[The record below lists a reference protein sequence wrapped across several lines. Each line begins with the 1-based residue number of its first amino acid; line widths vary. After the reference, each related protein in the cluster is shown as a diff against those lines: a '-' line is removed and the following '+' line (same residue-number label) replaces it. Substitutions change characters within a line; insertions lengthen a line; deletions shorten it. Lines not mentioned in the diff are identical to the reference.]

1 MARPTPLQKTLAEL
15 FDAQPNDQRLRD
27 HLEGLTRDE
36 NFPGLTWFW
45 GPYLYE
51 RNRAIF
57 RSLITQ
63 HFSSWQH
70 TGWRWKRIKWSAH
83 ADRLEPWLAA
93 ARKNRD
99 TQLVHMLLLWRHAL
113 KHWGIDRK
121 AWTAALLAD
130 YQNAPTAADRAIVLQ
145 EYDAWF
151 DLSEADALAMYQCD
165 PQCATFLLR
174 HLPLAWSF
182 DNKRVLWQKLS
193 EAALAN
199 GDEELH
205 FRLYRKQVPLK
216 QWRTDILSLAQRTPS
231 PQQLNAELKRHH
243 PEGYGLNFTDTIVEL
258 LKARGRDVMPYV
270 KENLDTIVRGPQRN
284 AALPLLQLAEQNEWW
299 DLWSGLLRKD
309 YDSERFNAAIEKLLD
324 DSRIREADRIE
335 RLKALAGV
343 SREWNWIGF
352 GLVITHALDDDLA
365 ARMYRQYPDLIRG
378 PFQPNTSTT
387 WHIGYPKLLAAAQ
400 AAEDDEQVDRMASR
414 LATRPRPLHQ
424 YYGYK
429 DANKVVDLADQLG
442 ADYQQLREQ
451 DPHLFARRAANI
463 LTRMPA
469 YAIYD
474 YPQLLRSNQLARLL
488 FVRSFD
494 AYLTVPETIRDLV
507 EGSEIR
513 VQMLGYRVL
522 AQDDPRAQRL
532 AAETIDILLGTLFRP
547 LHRKTRI
554 AAFGALLSAAK
565 GDAEAAAK
573 VLAKA
578 RQALKLPDNKYPK
591 EHLIGLI
598 GKVLHLRPELRGEGE
613 QPIIFGFEEATA

>member
-1 MARPTPLQKTLAEL
+1 MARPSPLQKTLTEL

-36 NFPGLTWFW
+36 DFPGLTWFW

-63 HFSSWQH
+63 NFSSWQH
-70 TGWRWKRIKWSAH
+70 TGWRWKRIKWSDH

-93 ARKNRD
+93 ARQNRD
-99 TQLVHMLLLWRHAL
+99 TQLAHLLLLWRHAL

-130 YQNAPTAADRAIVLQ
+130 YQNAPSAADRAIVLQ

-165 PQCATFLLR
+165 PQCVRFLLQ
-174 HLPLAWSF
+174 HLPLGWSF
-182 DNKRVLWQKLS
+182 DHKRVLWQKLS

-199 GDEELH
+199 GDEELQLQ
-205 FRLYRKQVPLK
+205 LYRKQVPLK
-216 QWRTDILSLAQRTPS
+216 QWRTDVLALAQRTAS
-231 PQQLNAELKRHH
+231 ADELNAQLIRHH
-243 PEGYGLNFTDTIVEL
+243 PEGYGLNLTDVTVDL
-258 LKARGRDVMPYV
+258 LKSRGRDVMPYV
-270 KENLDTIVRGPQRN
+270 KSKLDEVLRGASLN
-284 AALPLLQLAEQNEWW
+284 DGKPLLRLAEQNEWW
-299 DLWSGLLRKD
+299 DLWSALLRKK
-309 YDSERFNAAIEKLLD
+309 YDAASYNAAIKSLLD
-324 DSRIREADRIE
+324 DQRMGEADRIE

-343 SREWNWIGF
+343 SREWNWTGF
-352 GLVITHALDDDLA
+352 GLACIHSLEDDLA
-365 ARMYRQYPDLIRG
+365 TRLYQQYPELIRG
-378 PFQPNTSTT
+378 PFQSNASPTYNQ
-387 WHIGYPKLLAAAQ
+387 GYPQLLAAAQ
-400 AAEDDEQVDRMASR
+400 AAEDDELVDQMASR

-424 YYGYK
+424 HYGSK
-429 DANKVVDLADQLG
+429 DANKLVDQADQLG
-442 ADYQQLREQ
+442 AYYQQLREH

-474 YPQLLRSNQLARLL
+474 YPQLLRTNQLARLL

-507 EGSEIR
+507 EGSDIH

-532 AAETIDILLGTLFRP
+532 AVETVEILLGTLFRP

-554 AAFGALLSAAK
+554 AAFGALLNAAQ
-565 GDAEAAAK
+565 GDSEAAAK

-578 RQALKLPDNKYPK
+578 RQALKLPDTKYPK

-613 QPIIFGFEEATA
+613 QPIIFGLEEATA